1 MILLTR
7 WLELCERFDMLVVR
21 ERILLFGSCLAGLY
35 LVFDTLFIMPSTKE
49 VARLAEEITAVQKK
63 VDQIATEKKVFDQ
76 VSKRDPDAD
85 IKREQLK
92 LQGRLLQLEGGLED
106 LSLRLVP
113 SERLPEILQ
122 SVSQKAEKVKLKSLQ
137 TLRPETIDLAGNN
150 VRIKS
155 IARATKD
162 YVRGEETNTSPPTEK
177 VYRHAIQIQ
186 LEGGYFEVIEFLREL
201 ESLEWRFYWESLD
214 YRVVDFP
221 RALIDIQ
228 LYTLSTSE
236 GMLGE

>member
-1 MILLTR
+1 M
-7 WLELCERFDMLVVR
+7 
-21 ERILLFGSCLAGLY
+21 Y

>member
-1 MILLTR
+1 MKLLTR

-21 ERILLFGSCLAGLY
+21 ERMLLFGCCLAGLY

-49 VARLAEEITAVQKK
+49 AARLTEEIVAVQKK

-76 VSKRDPDAD
+76 VSQRDPDAD

-106 LSLRLVP
+106 LSLRLVS

-122 SVSQKAEKVKLKSLQ
+122 SVSQKAEKVQLKSLQ
-137 TLRPETIDLAGNN
+137 TLRPEAIDLAGNN

-155 IARATKD
+155 IAQSTKD
-162 YVRGEETNTSPPTEK
+162 YVRGEETGAPAPTEK

-186 LEGGYFEVIEFLREL
+186 LEGGYFEVIDFLHEL